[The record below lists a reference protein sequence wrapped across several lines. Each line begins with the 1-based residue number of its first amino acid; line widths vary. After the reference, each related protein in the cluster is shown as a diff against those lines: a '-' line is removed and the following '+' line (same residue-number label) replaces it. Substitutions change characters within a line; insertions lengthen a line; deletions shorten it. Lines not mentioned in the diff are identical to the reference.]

1 MKIYEKYLTNTNVY
15 YIIRITRT
23 QKCTKIKEERRN
35 EYGEYDE
42 NVYYRR

>member
-1 MKIYEKYLTNTNVY
+1 MCTIQYELQG
-15 YIIRITRT
+15 T
-23 QKCTKIKEERRN
+23 QKCTKIKKERRN

>member
-1 MKIYEKYLTNTNVY
+1 MRLLAFRKRL
-15 YIIRITRT
+15 
-23 QKCTKIKEERRN
+23 TKIKKERRN